1 MKRKTKYILL
11 PLVMLLTACNNN
23 NISSS
28 TSSIISSSSSSISS
42 SSLTSSSSIS
52 SSSSFSYTSSINHVI
67 SLQLKNVIDGFIEG
81 ASFKVDGKE
90 IAYEY
95 KDETYFLKNIAFDST
110 LEIIHS
116 KYANKKITIT
126 SENLGLIS
134 LEYPYV
140 KVGSARFNS
149 NILFNNWT
157 LLNSRGLNEIKFQ
170 FVSPY
175 NHFVGSNSSLNLYIN
190 TGNTSTSLRGGDYE
204 FKMTSDKLFVYD
216 YGFVHDGIDLDQF
229 NYINYVE
236 DGKTYINID
245 IPYNFLKIN
254 YDDIVGVN
262 FIENLVD
269 ADIVS
274 NLIFDE
280 KEISTINTTSYPR
293 IDATGRVFAN
303 NRNVDDPMWI
313 SKAQYKEL
321 IEGKDYSFAS
331 PKYNK
336 YPGVADDVHFSVDY
350 QDSLRFN
357 FVGFGKFADTE
368 YFQIVIHNNIIDKN
382 SWNLTPDDV
391 IFHIY
396 KDRVEIYN
404 QCTEFFAV
412 QNKKENHLSTIK
424 IDNYIDYG
432 PYFTMNIDVPF
443 DQIPN
448 IHSEYDDIYIMAV
461 EFDEK
466 TLYEGTNYYEN
477 FFYKGKTLGDPADMI
492 SYACID
498 APKVRESNLTNE
510 EKKKLIGN
518 RKISFANPEDTSNKK
533 ADDVYMNIERKENG
547 LSFDLV
553 GFGDFKDTEIF
564 TFVFHTSNENGEN
577 WKIQNDDV
585 TLMVS
590 QTVAKFVTGTTD
602 FWVGTRITR
611 SNITTKNAVEYKRYD
626 GYFTLTL
633 DIDYDE
639 IKASLNKDS
648 ILKMYAFEFGFGG
661 VMYNNEPWTK
671 LMRYDGEPCGDP
683 AFQINY
689 LNI

>member
-52 SSSSFSYTSSINHVI
+52 SSSTSSYTSSINHVI

-245 IPYNFLKIN
+245 IPY
-254 YDDIVGVN
+254 
-262 FIENLVD
+262 
-269 ADIVS
+269 
-274 NLIFDE
+274 
-280 KEISTINTTSYPR
+280 
-293 IDATGRVFAN
+293 
-303 NRNVDDPMWI
+303 
-313 SKAQYKEL
+313 
-321 IEGKDYSFAS
+321 
-331 PKYNK
+331 
-336 YPGVADDVHFSVDY
+336 
-350 QDSLRFN
+350 
-357 FVGFGKFADTE
+357 
-368 YFQIVIHNNIIDKN
+368 
-382 SWNLTPDDV
+382 
-391 IFHIY
+391 
-396 KDRVEIYN
+396 
-404 QCTEFFAV
+404 
-412 QNKKENHLSTIK
+412 
-424 IDNYIDYG
+424 
-432 PYFTMNIDVPF
+432 
-443 DQIPN
+443 
-448 IHSEYDDIYIMAV
+448 
-461 EFDEK
+461 
-466 TLYEGTNYYEN
+466 
-477 FFYKGKTLGDPADMI
+477 
-492 SYACID
+492 
-498 APKVRESNLTNE
+498 
-510 EKKKLIGN
+510 
-518 RKISFANPEDTSNKK
+518 
-533 ADDVYMNIERKENG
+533 
-547 LSFDLV
+547 
-553 GFGDFKDTEIF
+553 DF
-564 TFVFHTSNENGEN
+564 
-577 WKIQNDDV
+577 
-585 TLMVS
+585 
-590 QTVAKFVTGTTD
+590 
-602 FWVGTRITR
+602 
-611 SNITTKNAVEYKRYD
+611 
-626 GYFTLTL
+626 
-633 DIDYDE
+633 
-639 IKASLNKDS
+639 
-648 ILKMYAFEFGFGG
+648 
-661 VMYNNEPWTK
+661 
-671 LMRYDGEPCGDP
+671 
-683 AFQINY
+683 
-689 LNI
+689 